1 MAREGTGKVE
11 VKRGFGHLVSAFKPV
26 TGDRRFAPAQGF
38 GGGVPEL
45 ATVVFTNFKGGSG
58 KTTASVHFAQ
68 FMALAGYR
76 VLLVDLDSQG
86 SATAQFGL
94 DPATEVGVEN
104 SFASWTWA
112 RSRGQ
117 SVDGSTLCQP
127 TYWPSLDLVPAGA
140 VLVQAEDALSYRAA
154 TAMPE
159 QALYFEELTEFLE
172 QVGPR
177 YDVAIV
183 DTRPDVNLLMTTAL
197 HAAPASSSPHGQR

>member
-1 MAREGTGKVE
+1 MLRAAQKAAIEAENAPDERKRLREFSLAEVAAVLRVKIRYLNLLTGQGRGRAKLRLSE
-11 VKRGFGHLVSAFKPV
+11 VLEFVSAFKPSLEIPASSR
-26 TGDRRFAPAQGF
+26 TGTWQG
-38 GGGVPEL
+38 GEEL

-104 SFASWTWA
+104 SFASWTSA
-112 RSRGQ
+112 RSRGH

-140 VLVQAEDALSYRAA
+140 VLAQAEDDLSYRAA

-159 QALYFEELTEFLE
+159 AGLVF
-172 QVGPR
+172 
-177 YDVAIV
+177 
-183 DTRPDVNLLMTTAL
+183 
-197 HAAPASSSPHGQR
+197 